1 MTTLFAAIAGAL
13 ALTAPAAYARHAP
26 DEGARPGGVGSAE
39 AWVQTDQFDR
49 LGPKGLTPRAGYRG
63 SSGPVA
69 GLEFVRPTDPAAPEA
84 TIRVVRV
91 DPGFEWRAAALGA
104 LAAALLVTA
113 AAVLLETLGT
123 RGRAA

>member
-1 MTTLFAAIAGAL
+1 MTKLFAAIAAAL

-69 GLEFVRPTDPAAPEA
+69 GLEFVRPTDPAPEP
-84 TIRVVRV
+84 TIRVVRSER
-91 DPGFEWRAAALGA
+91 GIAWRDAALGA

-123 RGRAA
+123 RGRTA